1 MNLPARIQGVFFE
14 PRATLR
20 AVAAKPLWLDV
31 LAVTL
36 VALAVYTVL
45 VMPYASRE
53 ALSHFQADGQ
63 PPPDLS
69 RMPKWLLVI
78 PVVIG
83 LFSMTAIVFL
93 SSGVLYLAGRLFSP
107 RGEFKQVL
115 AVYLHA
121 GLADCLLGN
130 AVRLTVALLNKT
142 ALVVTGP
149 ALFFPGI
156 DPRSF
161 LFLALGP
168 FDFFRLWMFGIMAF
182 GLAAVFEVDEKKALL
197 ISFLAWLFL
206 SAISVGLGGLGMA
219 LSRR

>member
-1 MNLPARIQGVFFE
+1 MSLPARIQGVFFE

-36 VALAVYTVL
+36 VALAAYTAFI
-45 VMPYASRE
+45 MPYASRE
-53 ALSHFQADGQ
+53 ALSHFQSDGQ

-78 PVVIG
+78 PVFIG
-83 LFSMTAIVFL
+83 LFSIAAVVFI
-93 SSGVLYLAGRLFSP
+93 SSGILYLAGRLFSP

-121 GLADCLLGN
+121 GLVDGLLGN

-149 ALFFPGI
+149 ALFVPGLP
-156 DPRSF
+156 PRSF

-197 ISFLAWLFL
+197 VSFLAWLAL
-206 SAISVGLGGLGMA
+206 SAMSVGMGGLGIL